1 VDYLKERLH
10 KTQTVEIIDN
20 APFIKDLFKK
30 MNIIDPKSLKFAST
44 RHKSLLQTLEV
55 VDVDTYAPLSTVAD
69 LCQIAATYSAV
80 YTDVYVCMCI
90 RMLIICRCIHT
101 YVC

>member
-1 VDYLKERLH
+1 MDYLKERLH

-80 YTDVYVCMCI
+80 YIDVY
-90 RMLIICRCIHT
+90 IC
-101 YVC
+101 V